1 MTKMVK
7 HSSGKCYYSEKYRDQ
22 YLGWYSDTYIAALQ
36 VMTTF
41 NGFNDQQRKAVA
53 TNFTARFKVCITSAE
68 VQQLSANNTIYNA
81 LFCVLWKLP
90 LIIQLLCIKMFCEPP
105 KQLFLTSKIS
115 ILDGHFMI
123 CIPQKA
129 ILKEFEVIAL
139 CCTNEQGFQNFL

>member
-22 YLGWYSDTYIAALQ
+22 YLGWHSDTYIAALQ

-41 NGFNDQQRKAVA
+41 NGFNDQQIKAVA
-53 TNFTARFKVCITSAE
+53 TNFAARFKVCITSAE

-105 KQLFLTSKIS
+105 KTTFSDI
-115 ILDGHFMI
+115 
-123 CIPQKA
+123 
-129 ILKEFEVIAL
+129 
-139 CCTNEQGFQNFL
+139 